1 VISADL
7 IFGSRENRRA
17 FSKQNVVSF
26 LEKSELPLD
35 ERIII
40 WIYIGSDE
48 GSSVINSDTE
58 SLEIF
63 SCEGMEISC
72 PEFGISEFRNI
83 LFRNIHFL

>member
-1 VISADL
+1 MISADL
-7 IFGSRENRRA
+7 VFGSRENRWT
-17 FSKQNVVSF
+17 FSKQNIISF

-72 PEFGISEFRNI
+72 PEFGICEFRNI
-83 LFRNIHFL
+83 LFGNIHFL